1 MTLLTFYDRNI
12 AQKCLWFSSF
22 FSQPLPVTNLY
33 FCSWSQL
40 LFDYHIINF
49 VFLKYL
55 HSRVVAALLHMQQG
69 AALAPCPEL
78 DLQAAGTGGVRGHAL
93 QRLSQKDITFRALL
107 HRVVQTTSTIQG
119 QGGVCCH
126 VCQGKRIS
134 SVLSALHWH
143 FTDDCK
149 TFISTSELAGT
160 NYFPHSTA
168 MTTNRL
174 LHSHQWL
181 RIPSCVWKM

>member
-1 MTLLTFYDRNI
+1 MFI
-12 AQKCLWFSSF
+12 FSSF
-22 FSQPLPVTNLY
+22 FPSLSLELTFIWLSYNCH
-33 FCSWSQL
+33 FL
-40 LFDYHIINF
+40 L
-49 VFLKYL
+49 LTYL
-55 HSRVVAALLHMQQG
+55 HSRVVAALLHMQQSAG
-69 AALAPCPEL
+69 LAPCPEL

-93 QRLSQKDITFRALL
+93 QRLSQKDVTFRALL
-107 HRVVQTTSTIQG
+107 HWVVQTAGAIQG

-134 SVLSALHWH
+134 SVLSDGKGFTVVCH

-168 MTTNRL
+168 MTTNRF